1 MEENN
6 VEQNSLIDIYYV
18 CCPDDDYEVY
28 HPMYIT
34 ANEDKARKYF
44 AVCTD
49 ESIQALVA
57 HKKVDLSKEP
67 IFKGDPHEDYDVYDD
82 TPWEKRP
89 GFAKYTYTF
98 HNMYKELILG
108 DISEEDY
115 AKYTEVWTDGRPV
128 PEKIYEITA
137 K

>member
-1 MEENN
+1 MEENSA
-6 VEQNSLIDIYYV
+6 EQNSIIDIYYV
-18 CCPDDDYEVY
+18 CRPDDDYEVY

-44 AVCTD
+44 AICTD

-67 IFKGDPHEDYDVYDD
+67 IFKGDPYEDYDVYDD

-89 GFAKYTYTF
+89 GFAKYPYTF